1 MRILILAAA
10 LGACATS
17 PIAVPP
23 YCEPADR
30 TAFWIHPTLADAIAF
45 SAATRE
51 RLCIREVP
59 DGFAT
64 EGC

>member
-10 LGACATS
+10 LGACTTVA
-17 PIAVPP
+17 P
-23 YCEPADR
+23 YREPVDR
-30 TAFWIHPTLADAIAF
+30 TALWIHPTLEDARAF
-45 SAATRE
+45 LAATE
-51 RLCIREVP
+51 ARLCIREVP